1 MKKKKLFY
9 TDFKPGTMDLTE
21 FKEKAEDLV
30 EQLENLIQEMPQ
42 KGNTSEECQRITLQI
57 AINEVSYAISGTE
70 ESDFIEDEN

>member
-1 MKKKKLFY
+1 
-9 TDFKPGTMDLTE
+9 MDLTE